1 MIFATSRSLRGIK
14 SVLPQSLWNNTLILC
29 NGAFVLDKGKIV
41 SAYIANLK
49 EKNLNIDEVCN
60 LLRAKVI

>member
-1 MIFATSRSLRGIK
+1 M
-14 SVLPQSLWNNTLILC
+14 NNIE
-29 NGAFVLDKGKIV
+29 KKIV

>member
-1 MIFATSRSLRGIK
+1 MLIGVLNNYCDEELMRYRANIK
-14 SVLPQSLWNNTLILC
+14 LLFYIRRYEQYREE
-29 NGAFVLDKGKIV
+29 KIV